1 MINCLKCIDWKKGG
15 IFAAGVIFGTA
26 GIRLLSSKDARK
38 VYTCGAAAVLRGKE
52 YVMRNVS
59 LLQENVE
66 DILAEAEQINEER
79 KAREAANAHTGET
92 TEQAEEASAEEE

>member
-59 LLQENVE
+59 LL
-66 DILAEAEQINEER
+66 
-79 KAREAANAHTGET
+79 
-92 TEQAEEASAEEE
+92 